1 MIFDVDLG
9 KTKFEQDRMKAV
21 GIYRHPTDDR
31 YVMIADPQDGVGKC
45 RIVTKGVDGLPL
57 KQLMGLAELI
67 LFKFGKEDALDEI
80 MRFIECQNMEIQIET
95 FRNYILNDLLLR
107 LPEYSL
113 S

>member
-1 MIFDVDLG
+1 
-9 KTKFEQDRMKAV
+9 
-21 GIYRHPTDDR
+21 
-31 YVMIADPQDGVGKC
+31 
-45 RIVTKGVDGLPL
+45 
-57 KQLMGLAELI
+57 MGLAELI